1 MIKQLP
7 HLCHS
12 TISPEIEVHFFILHM
27 SFVPGS
33 LTGLHNVI
41 IEWLGV
47 SNTRKEGI
55 LYKCRYGREGIGS
68 DMKQRDTVP
77 RDMKTA
83 QRGSGHRGKE
93 WQPGLKVCRGQVE
106 HWGVKSGHEKWEE
119 HPCHLHKWRQARV
132 QKMFRWP
139 LKSFR
144 EPEVSLSLRL
154 LRSPQ
159 KLVMSFFPHIY
170 RQTL

>member
-47 SNTRKEGI
+47 SNTRKKGI

-68 DMKQRDTVP
+68 DMKQRETLSPGTWKLLRGAQDTEAKSDSQDS
-77 RDMKTA
+77 RCAGDKWSTEG
-83 QRGSGHRGKE
+83 GSLGMRNEKNIPATCTNGGRPEFKRCLGDHLRVSE
-93 WQPGLKVCRGQVE
+93 NQ
-106 HWGVKSGHEKWEE
+106 KSPWV
-119 HPCHLHKWRQARV
+119 LDSYV
-132 QKMFRWP
+132 P
-139 LKSFR
+139 LKS
-144 EPEVSLSLRL
+144 L
-154 LRSPQ
+154 
-159 KLVMSFFPHIY
+159 
-170 RQTL
+170 